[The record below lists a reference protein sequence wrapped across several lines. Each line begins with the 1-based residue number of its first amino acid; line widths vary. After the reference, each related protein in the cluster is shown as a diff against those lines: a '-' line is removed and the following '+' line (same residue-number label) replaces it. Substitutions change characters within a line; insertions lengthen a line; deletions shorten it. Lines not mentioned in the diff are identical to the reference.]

1 MVAPRPLQCTNL
13 LKTSSAFNLSYIL
26 RATILLMTFIA
37 KFKKHFYFTAAKYF
51 KFFASISLKKWH
63 PRIIMITGSAG
74 KTTMLNLIE
83 SQMGDRA
90 HYSHDANSIFGISF
104 DILGMTGVTGS
115 KLKWIQLILE
125 SPVRAFSKHH
135 KEKYYIVEADAE
147 RPHEAEMIA
156 KWLKP
161 ELSLWISLGRS
172 HAMYFE
178 NDVKSGKF
186 ENIDD
191 AIADAFAMIPRY
203 TKKHVY
209 IDADNSKMVELT
221 KNIKAEVHALSKDA
235 VKEYEVYPDHA
246 IFKISEKK
254 YQFHDPL
261 PEKVSIQLVM
271 LDELLRYLKIEPD
284 YTFEKFEMPPG
295 RGNFFEGEK
304 GINIIDSSYNAHIIS
319 MATILDLTHKLKA
332 KHKWLVIG
340 DIVEQGS
347 FEEGEH
353 RKLAQLIL
361 DAKPERVILVG
372 RRCKDYVYPTIRK
385 KIDTESFTKPQDAL
399 KYIKNN
405 ITGDETLIFK
415 GSQYLEW
422 IIEKLLKNPEDVK
435 KLCRQDLAHKKRR
448 ESWGL
453 K

>member
-1 MVAPRPLQCTNL
+1 M
-13 LKTSSAFNLSYIL
+13 SSSKISTAFNLLCPL

-37 KFKKHFYFTAAKYF
+37 KFKKRFYFKAARYF
-51 KFFASISLKKWH
+51 KFFANISLKKWH
-63 PRIIMITGSAG
+63 PRIIIITGSAG

-83 SQMGDRA
+83 SQMSDKA

-104 DILGMTGVTGS
+104 DILGMTGVTGN
-115 KLKWIQLILE
+115 KAKWLQLLLE
-125 SPVRAFSKHH
+125 TPIRAFKKHH
-135 KEKYYIVEADAE
+135 EEEFYIVEADAE

-161 ELSLWISLGRS
+161 EISLWISLGRS

-178 NDVKSGKF
+178 QDVKSGKF
-186 ENIDD
+186 DNIDD

-203 TKKHVY
+203 TKKLVY

-221 KNIKAEVHALSKDA
+221 KDIKAEVRALSKKD
-235 VKEYEVYPDHA
+235 VKKYEVYPNRA
-246 IFKISEKK
+246 VFKIGDTE

-271 LDELLRYLKIEPD
+271 LDDLLKYLGIEPD

-295 RGNFFEGEK
+295 RGNYFKGKK
-304 GINIIDSSYNAHIIS
+304 GINIIDSSYNAHVIS
-319 MATILDLTHKLKA
+319 MATILDFAHKLKA

-353 RKLAQLIL
+353 KKLAQLIL
-361 DAKPERVILVG
+361 DAKPEHVILVG
-372 RRCKDYVYPTIRK
+372 RRCRDYVYPVIEK
-385 KIDTESFTKPQDAL
+385 KINVESFAKPQDAL
-399 KYIKNN
+399 EYIQKN
-405 ITGDETLIFK
+405 ITGEETLIFK

-422 IIEKLLKNPEDVK
+422 IIEKLLKNPDDVK

>member
-37 KFKKHFYFTAAKYF
+37 KFKKRFYFTAAKYF

-83 SQMGDRA
+83 SQMG
-90 HYSHDANSIFGISF
+90 
-104 DILGMTGVTGS
+104 
-115 KLKWIQLILE
+115 
-125 SPVRAFSKHH
+125 

-271 LDELLRYLKIEPD
+271 LDELLRYLKVEPD

-372 RRCKDYVYPTIRK
+372 RRCRDYVYPTIRK